1 VDSDQVQVR
10 PVDDDLEWDTLAR
23 SAVGGTVFATSAWL
37 RCAAQAVG
45 GHPLRLG
52 CYQSHGLAAGL
63 CGVTTRRGPLTRLT
77 TPPLTPHAGFLVA
90 PVSGRSPSRLESAWH
105 QSVAALSA
113 GLWRQFDHVQL
124 ALGPGLL
131 DARPFAWE
139 HWGVSTRYTYII
151 PDTRP
156 EPWWERLERRTR
168 TVLRKAQQ
176 GGFTVHTSGDLGD
189 LGRLYQRLYE
199 HRHQAAP
206 VPVSLVLDLANL
218 AVASG
223 LAEAHAVVAPDG
235 QVASVVVF
243 VRGWDTLHAW
253 VAGAEP
259 QFNPSGATTLLYWD
273 VVTRAGLPRFDFV
286 GANLP
291 GVAHFK
297 RGFGG
302 DLVPYLVVD
311 RCRHSGIRALLSLAT
326 TWRGRGL

>member
-1 VDSDQVQVR
+1 MDGEQLQVR
-10 PVDDDLEWDTLAR
+10 PVDDDPEWDRLAR

-37 RCAAQAVG
+37 RCAARAIG
-45 GHPLRLG
+45 GQPLRMG
-52 CYQSHGLAAGL
+52 CYQGHGLIAGL

-90 PVSGRSPSRLESAWH
+90 PVAGKSPGRLESAWH

-113 GLWRQFDHVQL
+113 GLWRQFHHVQL
-124 ALGPGLL
+124 ALGPGLH
-131 DARPFAWE
+131 DARPFT
-139 HWGVSTRYTYII
+139 WGRWTVATRYTYVI

-156 EPWWERLERRTR
+156 EPWWDRLERRTR

-176 GGFTVHTSGDLGD
+176 GGFTVHAIGDLGE
-189 LGRLYQRLYE
+189 LGRLYELLYE
-199 HRHQAAP
+199 SRQQIAP
-206 VPVSLVLDLANL
+206 VPTGRVLRFANL
-218 AVASG
+218 AVADG
-223 LAEAHAVVAPDG
+223 LAEAHAVAAPDG

-253 VAGAEP
+253 VAGADP

-302 DLVPYLVVD
+302 DLIPYLVVD
-311 RCRHSGIRALLSLAT
+311 RCRHAGVRALLSLAAR
-326 TWRGRGL
+326 WRGGG